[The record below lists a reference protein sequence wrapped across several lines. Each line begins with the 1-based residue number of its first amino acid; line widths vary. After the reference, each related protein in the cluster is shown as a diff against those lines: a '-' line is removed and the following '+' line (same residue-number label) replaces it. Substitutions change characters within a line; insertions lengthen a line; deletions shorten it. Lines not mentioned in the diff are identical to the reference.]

1 MKKALA
7 VLMAVFMFVVVSPM
21 ARALDATTGPASMA
35 RFFDAR
41 TSIFVSIRIDDG
53 YLDALS
59 SIINR
64 IGEKIPPGIAP
75 SGLLPLD
82 LRAQLD
88 SQLALANISLADI
101 RGAVGDYFAVGV
113 NDIEAFIASSQRSG
127 SPEGVFF
134 ALALRDRA
142 ALMRLIASNIG
153 QIPMEES
160 FGFTI
165 LRPDRDTVIA
175 IGDEVIYIAPS
186 SVTLPLGTRMATLQS
201 SSGFQESAAAMPAD
215 SYNIYMY
222 VSYADLFRAVDAING
237 GVATITPELME
248 LLPNSFALG
257 ATILDDS
264 VLTIDLAVDQ
274 SIEGVLTTPVTPA
287 FGAFVPNGV
296 DLLIWGADLN
306 GYVNY
311 LLDIFPASLSA
322 GTMTTPE
329 EASAQIEEA
338 LSFFAEATG
347 IDLREDV
354 LSWMTGDFAIYGT
367 LDLEPLTRFIV
378 ASAFGTRAPNLPE
391 FPVEFGVVIATDNPA
406 KTAETVTKLTTLVR
420 AAVAN
425 ASEVRVND
433 VNENG
438 FTGIELIVTVPLE
451 GPSRT
456 TSIDILIGSTNE
468 IFFLGTTKT
477 AQGLLAGQNVLN
489 DPVFSRALTYAPPN
503 LVQFAYTDGEGFAG
517 LLGLPIGAAL
527 ALSGGNPSASE
538 AQAAQDVATMLQ
550 VVEFLNRVVDHS
562 IVASGY
568 AANGYVVS
576 RATIALR

>member
-7 VLMAVFMFVVVSPM
+7 VLLTALMLVVVSPM
-21 ARALDATTGPASMA
+21 ARALDVTTGPASMA

-59 SIINR
+59 SVVNR
-64 IGEKIPPGIAP
+64 IGEKIPPGIVP

-101 RGAVGDYFAVGV
+101 RGAVGDHFAVGV

-127 SPEGVFF
+127 SPEGFFF
-134 ALALRDRA
+134 ALAMRDRA

-165 LRPDRDTVIA
+165 LRPNSDTVIA

-186 SVTLPLGTRMATLQS
+186 GVTLPLGTRMATLLS
-201 SSGFQESAAAMPAD
+201 TSGFQESAAAMPAE

-222 VSYADLFRAVDAING
+222 VAYADLLSAAVAISG
-237 GVATITPELME
+237 DMGFSPELME
-248 LLPNSFALG
+248 LLPSSLAIG

-264 VLTIDLAVDQ
+264 VLTIDVVTDQ
-274 SIEGVLTTPVTPA
+274 LIEGVLTTPVTPA
-287 FGAFVPNGV
+287 FGAFIPNGV
-296 DLLIWGADLN
+296 DLLLWGADLN

-311 LLDIFPASLSA
+311 VLDILPDSLSA
-322 GTMTTPE
+322 GTTTTPE
-329 EASAQIEEA
+329 EAAAQIEQA
-338 LSFFAEATG
+338 LTSFTQATG
-347 IDLREDV
+347 INLREDV
-354 LSWMTGDFAIYGT
+354 LSWMTGDFAIYST

-378 ASAFGTRAPNLPE
+378 AGASGTRAPNLPE

-425 ASEVRVND
+425 ASQLRVND

-456 TSIDILIGSTNE
+456 TSIDILLGSTNE
-468 IFFLGTTKT
+468 IFFFGTTKT

-562 IVASGY
+562 IIASGY
-568 AANGYVVS
+568 AANGYVVA